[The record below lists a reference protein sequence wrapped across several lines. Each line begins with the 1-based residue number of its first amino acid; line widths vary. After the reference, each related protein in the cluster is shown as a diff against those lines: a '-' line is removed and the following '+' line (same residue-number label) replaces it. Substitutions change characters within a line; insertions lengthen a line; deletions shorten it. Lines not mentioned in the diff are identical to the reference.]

1 MYAFVGKHTSYGD
14 TGKHDKNV
22 MFYTG
27 SCTDFY
33 VLRVQIY
40 VFKVQE
46 FESGFRFIIRSILEE
61 LQRNLVFIIC

>member
-1 MYAFVGKHTSYGD
+1 MYVFVGKHTSFGD
-14 TGKHDKNV
+14 IEKHDKNV

-27 SCTDFY
+27 SCADFH

-46 FESGFRFIIRSILEE
+46 FESGFRFIIRSIFEE
-61 LQRNLVFIIC
+61 L